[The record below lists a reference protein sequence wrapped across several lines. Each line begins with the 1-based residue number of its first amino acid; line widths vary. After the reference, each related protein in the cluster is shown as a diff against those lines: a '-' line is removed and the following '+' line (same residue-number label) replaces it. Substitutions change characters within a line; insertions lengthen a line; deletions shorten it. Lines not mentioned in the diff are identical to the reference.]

1 MSVDYYESL
10 YSPTVTANV
19 MYVDAGG
26 NLEDD
31 KNKLTSVKEVTN
43 YRFRRFVL

>member
-1 MSVDYYESL
+1 MVSVDYYESL

-19 MYVDAGG
+19 MYMDAGG

-31 KNKLTSVKEVTN
+31 KKKQ
-43 YRFRRFVL
+43 VLKRHYQSQDLKIYF